1 MTGIVTRTANKVTV
15 LEVEVFFFANATKL
29 WMLRIEFL
37 ESCTKGVF
45 VPATNDYL
53 VTWSRAEHHLLEALV
68 PYEVGQDAEGVHA
81 HAVDSGS
88 FGVPELV
95 TIVVNV
101 FSDHFVHF
109 AGIAKLQSDLSVLVF
124 PQIAVDLV
132 GEVDHL
138 LADLNTNEHVEV
150 IDNF

>member
-1 MTGIVTRTANKVTV
+1 MLAPPVTGIVTRTANKVTV

-81 HAVDSGS
+81 HAGYSKSRVL
-88 FGVPELV
+88 PEFM
-95 TIVVNV
+95 I
-101 FSDHFVHF
+101 
-109 AGIAKLQSDLSVLVF
+109 G
-124 PQIAVDLV
+124 LV
-132 GEVDHL
+132 GFL
-138 LADLNTNEHVEV
+138 LDYV
-150 IDNF
+150 IEF